1 MEIVPCWSSY
11 QWHWLWNDFHIQSC
25 LVYLFKKVLILGLVK
40 LSDLSFADSFFAF
53 SMVRS
58 WWVNSSWCMFL
69 DCIADDRLISR
80 GTFQI
85 VGPWSYKTL
94 IVVQYLLPA
103 ILLAG
108 VFWFPESAYYL
119 IKNGKFEEARQALNR
134 THGSGDQDFINVE
147 MKRITENVRF
157 SEQLKKEAAL
167 GGPLIYQCFRGKNA
181 VSPLVYGLTIAT
193 YMDRDPPRHRSTTHR
208 RVLLRWMYHP
218 LSSI

>member
-1 MEIVPCWSSY
+1 
-11 QWHWLWNDFHIQSC
+11 
-25 LVYLFKKVLILGLVK
+25 
-40 LSDLSFADSFFAF
+40 
-53 SMVRS
+53 
-58 WWVNSSWCMFL
+58 MFL
-69 DCIADDRLISR
+69 NYIADGRLISR

-157 SEQLKKEAAL
+157 SEELKKEAAF
-167 GGPLIYQCFRGKNA
+167 GGPVIYQCFRGKNA
-181 VSPLVYGLTIAT
+181 V
-193 YMDRDPPRHRSTTHR
+193 
-208 RVLLRWMYHP
+208 
-218 LSSI
+218 